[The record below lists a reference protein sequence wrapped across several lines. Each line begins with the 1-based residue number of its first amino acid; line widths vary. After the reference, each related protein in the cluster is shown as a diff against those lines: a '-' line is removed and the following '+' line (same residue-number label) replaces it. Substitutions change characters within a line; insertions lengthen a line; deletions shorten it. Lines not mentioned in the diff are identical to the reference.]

1 MSDSSTYMGDALLNW
16 VRGTAMPAAPGSTFV
31 SLWNGDPDSGGT
43 EVTGTVSL
51 TTQSITWSTVS
62 ARSINNS
69 ADITFGTASG
79 GATVT
84 FVVIQTNAT
93 YGSGNQL
100 AKKSISSVAITN
112 GLAVK
117 ILATNLTLTY

>member
-16 VRGTAMPAAPGSTFV
+16 VRGTAMPSAPASTFV

-51 TTQSITWSTVS
+51 TTQGITWSTVS
-62 ARSINNS
+62 ARSINNTV
-69 ADITFGTASG
+69 DITFGTASG
-79 GATVT
+79 SATVT
-84 FVVIQTNAT
+84 FVVIQDNAT
-93 YGSGNQL
+93 YAGHNQL
-100 AKKSISSVAITN
+100 AKKSIASVSITN

>member
-1 MSDSSTYMGDALLNW
+1 MSDSSTYQGDALLNW
-16 VRGTAMPAAPGSTFV
+16 VRGTNMPAAPASTFV

-51 TTQSITWSTVS
+51 TAQGITWSTVA
-62 ARSINNS
+62 ARSINNT

-79 GATVT
+79 SATVT
-84 FVVIQTNAT
+84 FVVIQTNVVYA
-93 YGSGNQL
+93 SGNQV
-100 AKKSISSVAITN
+100 AKKSIASVSITN